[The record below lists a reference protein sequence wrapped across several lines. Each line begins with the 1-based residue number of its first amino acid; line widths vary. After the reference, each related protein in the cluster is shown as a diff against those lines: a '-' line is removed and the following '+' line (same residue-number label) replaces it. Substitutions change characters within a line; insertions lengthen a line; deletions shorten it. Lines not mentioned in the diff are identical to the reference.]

1 MAKRY
6 FWHSLTVRVTLLTLA
21 IVMAGMWSLSL
32 YTGSVLRMDM
42 ERQLGAQQFSTASFI
57 AGNIDR
63 ELNIRLG
70 ALRQISATV
79 SPELLDQPVT
89 LQKKLMQLPVF
100 QNLFTGGTF
109 VTRLDGIAVA
119 SVDPTNRPLNNSAK
133 DAEQLIAFLSAAQSS
148 AVYISN
154 SAPQG
159 IQMAVPLHTVQG
171 EPIGA
176 LVGVID
182 LTKPNFLDTIAKSK
196 YGSSGSY
203 RLYSPS
209 QRRVVMATNLTA
221 NTATVG
227 SETPNPNNSLM
238 MNPPEGTSIGV
249 DPRGVEALVSTKRIQ
264 MVDWSMSVM
273 LPTNEAFAPVR
284 EQQVRIFFATALLTL
299 VAGLLAWWILKRQL
313 VPIMGAL
320 KQRNKALA
328 ASIALNQNTLDS
340 VSAQI
345 AVVDT
350 TGRVM
355 AVNQPWRKFVSNTYE
370 ECDAVIAIGSNF
382 RTLFPDEKGSDD
394 VNLQTLWSGIQSV
407 LDGSTTTYTVESP
420 LRSTQ
425 PSPWFHTNVTLLGS
439 GGLGVVI
446 SRTDITVS
454 KLADEQIRKLSRI
467 AEQAPLSI
475 VITNLHGA
483 IEYTNPYFSE
493 KTLYTAQE
501 ALGKN
506 PSILRS
512 GLTGSEVY
520 QSLWQTLRKQQVW
533 RGELHNRKK
542 NGDLFVEHAV
552 IAPVLDLSGQVTH
565 YVALKE
571 DITEA
576 KQAEKNRLGLSLR
589 IEEISRHLVRTQE
602 ETRQR
607 FSQELHDRTSP
618 NLAALGINLSIITRT
633 IQKAPK
639 SHEFDQNFAD
649 RIDDTRALIDDTNA
663 SIREICAGLH
673 PAAIERAGLLSV
685 VQNYAHQFVKRTAI
699 QVRVSCPHNE
709 IRLHADLELTL
720 FRIVQEALTNCAKHA
735 HAQTVDVRM
744 RLDSHPILL
753 CVSDDGCGF
762 ELQPSTG
769 RAPFHGLGLINM
781 RETVE
786 FAGGSFKLESAPGF
800 GTRIYVEI

>member
-1 MAKRY
+1 
-6 FWHSLTVRVTLLTLA
+6 
-21 IVMAGMWSLSL
+21 
-32 YTGSVLRMDM
+32 
-42 ERQLGAQQFSTASFI
+42 
-57 AGNIDR
+57 
-63 ELNIRLG
+63 
-70 ALRQISATV
+70 
-79 SPELLDQPVT
+79 
-89 LQKKLMQLPVF
+89 
-100 QNLFTGGTF
+100 
-109 VTRLDGIAVA
+109 
-119 SVDPTNRPLNNSAK
+119 
-133 DAEQLIAFLSAAQSS
+133 
-148 AVYISN
+148 
-154 SAPQG
+154 
-159 IQMAVPLHTVQG
+159 
-171 EPIGA
+171 
-176 LVGVID
+176 
-182 LTKPNFLDTIAKSK
+182 
-196 YGSSGSY
+196 
-203 RLYSPS
+203 
-209 QRRVVMATNLTA
+209 
-221 NTATVG
+221 
-227 SETPNPNNSLM
+227 
-238 MNPPEGTSIGV
+238 
-249 DPRGVEALVSTKRIQ
+249 
-264 MVDWSMSVM
+264 
-273 LPTNEAFAPVR
+273 
-284 EQQVRIFFATALLTL
+284 
-299 VAGLLAWWILKRQL
+299 
-313 VPIMGAL
+313 
-320 KQRNKALA
+320 
-328 ASIALNQNTLDS
+328 LNQNTLDS
-340 VSAQI
+340 VSVQI

-355 AVNQPWRKFVSNTYE
+355 AVNQPWRKFVSKTYE
-370 ECDAVIAIGSNF
+370 DCDAVIAIGSNF
-382 RTLFPDEKGSDD
+382 RTLFPDEKGNDD
-394 VNLQTLWSGIQSV
+394 ANLQTLWSGIQSV
-407 LDGSTTTYTVESP
+407 LDGSTTTYTEESP

-446 SRTDITVS
+446 SRTDITVV
-454 KLADEQIRKLSRI
+454 KLAGEQIRKLSRI

-475 VITNLHGA
+475 VITDLDGA

-542 NGDLFVEHAV
+542 NGDFFVEYAI
-552 IAPVLDLSGQVTH
+552 IAPVLDSGGVVTH

-576 KQAEKNRLGLSLR
+576 KQVEENRLELSQR

-649 RIDDTRALIDDTNA
+649 RIEDTRALIDDTNA

-673 PAAIERAGLLSV
+673 PAAIERAGLMSV
-685 VQNYAHQFVKRTAI
+685 VQSYAHQFFKRTAI
-699 QVRVSCPHNE
+699 QVRVDCPHDE

-744 RLDSHPILL
+744 QLDRRPVLL